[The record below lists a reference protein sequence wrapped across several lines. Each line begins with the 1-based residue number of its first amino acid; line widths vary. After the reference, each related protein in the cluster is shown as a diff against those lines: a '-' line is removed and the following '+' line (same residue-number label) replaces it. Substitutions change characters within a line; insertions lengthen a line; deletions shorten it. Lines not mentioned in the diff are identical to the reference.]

1 MYLFGLNLLP
11 CINRRYSNTILYS
24 GWFFTVHM
32 HFLYFHENT
41 NVILQKRTTW
51 SVFFFF
57 RVDIKSVYFW
67 IVNYFNTDWQN
78 MWPKTQNV
86 NEVEENFVWI
96 KSSPGGATASASIPR
111 SSHVRIQN
119 YFRGRALFAK
129 RGAGLFWY
137 ICCCVHLKTSSLK
150 FPGWLCD
157 SHHQRTGARGIS
169 RLPLLNNSTLTGVGK
184 FPLIPKISIRYCY
197 RPTQRMLKT
206 PLIQMVSLFSYFLLE
221 NANILKLNILLK
233 NPLILIPSELV
244 MFNLI
249 PLSMKIE
256 RLLNGAYPEVSWYA
270 AVLSS

>member
-1 MYLFGLNLLP
+1 MIFHSTHALLIFSRKYE
-11 CINRRYSNTILYS
+11 CY
-24 GWFFTVHM
+24 FTKKD
-32 HFLYFHENT
+32 
-41 NVILQKRTTW
+41 NVKC
-51 SVFFFF
+51 FFFF

-67 IVNYFNTDWQN
+67 IVNYFNADWQN

>member
-11 CINRRYSNTILYS
+11 CINRRYSNTMLDDFSQYTCTSYI
-24 GWFFTVHM
+24 FTKIRM
-32 HFLYFHENT
+32 LFYKKGQRE
-41 NVILQKRTTW
+41 
-51 SVFFFF
+51 VFFFF